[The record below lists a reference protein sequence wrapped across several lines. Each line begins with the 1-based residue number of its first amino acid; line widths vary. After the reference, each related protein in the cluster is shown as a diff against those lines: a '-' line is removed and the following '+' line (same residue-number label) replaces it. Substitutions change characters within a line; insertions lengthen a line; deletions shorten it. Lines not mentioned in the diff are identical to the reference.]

1 MGFSTDAV
9 HAGQEP
15 EPRTGAVMTPIFA
28 TSTYAHVAGNE
39 DGAFDYSRVVNPT
52 RTALEANL
60 AALEGGAHGACF
72 ASGMAAIDALVR
84 LFDAG
89 DHVVVSENVYGGT
102 YRLFETVM
110 RRQGIDFAWVDTSDP
125 AAVAEAMRDRTRL
138 VLVETP
144 TNPMMTLTDIEA
156 VAGLCR
162 KRGVLLAV
170 DNTFMTPFFQRP
182 LDLGADLVVHSTT
195 KYLNGHSDSL
205 GGVVVTSNEEAAEG
219 LRHIQKSAG
228 AVLSPFEAFLI
239 LRGVKTLA
247 VRMERHDRNGRCLAA
262 WLEGRPEV
270 ERVCYPGLPSHPQH
284 DLAGRQM
291 SGFGGMISFDVGSRE
306 RAEAV
311 MAGVEVFAKAESLG
325 GVESLICLPATMTHA
340 SIPADRAERMGMTH
354 GLLRISVGIEDL
366 EDLQADLEQA
376 LAG

>member
-84 LFDAG
+84 LF
-89 DHVVVSENVYGGT
+89 
-102 YRLFETVM
+102 
-110 RRQGIDFAWVDTSDP
+110 
-125 AAVAEAMRDRTRL
+125 
-138 VLVETP
+138 LVETP